1 MQKSKKWLLPLHLLT
16 YPLSKE
22 QTSRRKKCSEEK
34 EVDGVLHS
42 LPSRAGDG
50 KWKMQ
55 KMIMQQKQKCFE
67 LETAQGTFLNGRY
80 QEVCDLY

>member
-1 MQKSKKWLLPLHLLT
+1 MAASFAFVDLSIIQGANISEEKS
-16 YPLSKE
+16 
-22 QTSRRKKCSEEK
+22 SEEK